1 MTYRDIASAAIII
14 ALASCTE
21 MPKDVRQVD
30 TLPEIWPD
38 YTEVTIPKTIAPLNF
53 AMADDEVTAVFAT
66 ITGPDGKSIT
76 ADGEE
81 ANFDIE
87 EWRALL
93 SGCGDGDS
101 VMVSVAAKYPDGWK
115 GYKPFAIYVSQDT
128 LAAYGLTYRRI
139 APGYEVYSH
148 MGIYE
153 RCLSSFEETVIM
165 ENTEIP
171 NSCVNCHTSRRGSAE
186 DYVFHVR
193 GEGGGTVLSHGGQIK
208 LLNTPTAKTI
218 GATTYPAWHPDGRY
232 VAFSVNTTR
241 QSFHQ
246 TKEKRLEVFDVA
258 SDIVAYDIDEN
269 KIITSPLLNKTDSCW
284 ETFPCFSADGGALF
298 YCSAKPRQVPSDVR
312 ESRYILSSVRFDAST
327 GRFAAKSDTVL
338 DLRDRG
344 LSISLPRTSADGRFL
359 MFTACDY
366 GTFPIWHSEADL
378 WLMDLRTGEARPVEE
393 LNSDEAESF
402 HNWSPDSRWVVFS
415 SRRGDGLFTR
425 LYMAHISP
433 EGRASKPFLLPQID
447 PKRYYREMMYSYN
460 VPDFSTGR
468 VENVGKQ
475 VGRIAKR
482 GGKEQVGVE

>member
-1 MTYRDIASAAIII
+1 MRYRYMASAAIMI
-14 ALASCTE
+14 AMTSCSET
-21 MPKDVRQVD
+21 PKNVSQVNE
-30 TLPEIWPD
+30 LPEIWPD
-38 YTEVTIPKTIAPLNF
+38 YIGVTIPRTMAPLNF
-53 AMADDEVTAVFAT
+53 AMADDDATTVHAT
-66 ITGPDGKSIT
+66 ITGPDGERVT
-76 ADGEE
+76 ANGEE
-81 ANFDIE
+81 ANFDIT
-87 EWRALL
+87 EWRSLL
-93 SGCGDGDS
+93 TKCKEGDS
-101 VMVSVAAKYPDGWK
+101 IMVTVAAKYADGWK
-115 GYKPFAIYVSQDT
+115 GYKPFAIYVSSDT

-153 RCLSSFEETVIM
+153 RELSTFDETVIM
-165 ENTEIP
+165 ENTEMP
-171 NSCVNCHTSRRGSAE
+171 NSCVNCHTSRRGSTE

-193 GEGGGTVLSHGGQIK
+193 GEGGGTVLSHDGKIK

-258 SDIVAYDIDEN
+258 SDIVMYDVDEN

-284 ETFPCFSADGGALF
+284 ETFPCFSADGGTLY

-312 ESRYILSSVRFDAST
+312 ESRYVLSSVGFDKAT
-327 GRFAAKSDTVL
+327 GQFAERADTVL
-338 DLRDRG
+338 DLMAEG
-344 LSISLPRTSADGRFL
+344 KSISLPRTSADGRFI
-359 MFTACDY
+359 MFTTCDY

-378 WLMDLRTGEARPVEE
+378 WMMDLRNGEARPVEE
-393 LNSDEAESF
+393 LNSGESESF

-425 LYMAHISP
+425 LYIAHISAD
-433 EGRASKPFLLPQID
+433 GKASKPFLLPQID

-460 VPDFSTGR
+460 VPDFSMGR
-468 VENVGKQ
+468 VENVGKR
-475 VGRIAKR
+475 VGRIAER
-482 GGKEQVGVE
+482 GAKDQVGVE